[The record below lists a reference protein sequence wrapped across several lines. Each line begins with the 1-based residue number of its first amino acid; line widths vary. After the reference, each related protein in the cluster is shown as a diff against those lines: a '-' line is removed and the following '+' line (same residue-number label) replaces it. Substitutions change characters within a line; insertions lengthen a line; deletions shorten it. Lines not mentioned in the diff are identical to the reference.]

1 MTDEVAQLRKDL
13 VQVTRLGA
21 EGKEDDLRLLVA
33 RLIRRYRSRQP
44 ELSAEL
50 SKVLE
55 SVTPEAANRA
65 TPTAL
70 SRRETNG
77 DNAIES
83 ALAILKTWPIGLT
96 VDEPVFAGTVE
107 AKLSGLLRE
116 WLNVDELRRRGLEP
130 VSSAIFVGPPG
141 VGKTVTARWLADRLR
156 LPMFSLDLT
165 AVMSSRLGQSGSNL
179 RFALDFAKSQPS
191 VLFLDE
197 IDSIAKKRAD
207 EADVGELKRLVTILL
222 QELDDWPT
230 TSLLLAATNHP
241 ELVDPAIWRRFGI
254 TLDFPMPNADEI
266 EVAVRR
272 ILDDDL
278 STFQDYVEPLVRVFA
293 GDSFSDIER
302 SLQALRRASA
312 LSDAP
317 VEKLIE
323 GLLRNEAMSL
333 SRQERIELARDLSQ
347 QSGLSQHQVAR
358 MTSVSRD
365 TIRKHASQ
373 YANKREPDA
382 K

>member
-1 MTDEVAQLRKDL
+1 
-13 VQVTRLGA
+13 
-21 EGKEDDLRLLVA
+21 
-33 RLIRRYRSRQP
+33 
-44 ELSAEL
+44 
-50 SKVLE
+50 
-55 SVTPEAANRA
+55 
-65 TPTAL
+65 
-70 SRRETNG
+70 
-77 DNAIES
+77 
-83 ALAILKTWPIGLT
+83 
-96 VDEPVFAGTVE
+96 
-107 AKLSGLLRE
+107 
-116 WLNVDELRRRGLEP
+116 
-130 VSSAIFVGPPG
+130 
-141 VGKTVTARWLADRLR
+141 
-156 LPMFSLDLT
+156 MFSLDLT

-222 QELDDWPT
+222 QELDDWPP

-278 STFQDYVEPLVRVFA
+278 SKFQDYVEPLVRVFA

-347 QSGLSQHQVAR
+347 QRGLSQHQVAR

-373 YANKREPDA
+373 YASERGPDG